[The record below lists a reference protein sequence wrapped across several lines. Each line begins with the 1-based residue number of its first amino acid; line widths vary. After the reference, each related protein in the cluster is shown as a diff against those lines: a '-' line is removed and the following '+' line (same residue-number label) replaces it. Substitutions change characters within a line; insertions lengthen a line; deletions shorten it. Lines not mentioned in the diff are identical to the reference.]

1 MAGNRHGPRWFL
13 RRAWRGIVPGEGGAM
28 RLAVYGAVLAIAIG
42 SVLFGLDWL
51 SAPMSPMV
59 DTKAGLSA
67 VAPAVVPRADVKTAT
82 TPPAAPANAA
92 KPIAPSAPSQPKA
105 NIGAPIVA
113 PGLSPSQSAA
123 TQSATPSPGPSSNQ
137 SASPV
142 PVSSAA
148 AVQATADVPGA
159 PAEPQ
164 ARCNVSACTA
174 AYRSFTPADCTYQP
188 SNGPRRLCTK

>member
-1 MAGNRHGPRWFL
+1 
-13 RRAWRGIVPGEGGAM
+13 M
-28 RLAVYGAVLAIAIG
+28 RLAVYGAVLAIALG

-67 VAPAVVPRADVKTAT
+67 VAPPVAPRVDANAAT

-92 KPIAPSAPSQPKA
+92 NPIAPSAPAQPKA

-123 TQSATPSPGPSSNQ
+123 TQSATQNPGPSSKQ

-148 AVQATADVPGA
+148 AVQADVSGA
-159 PAEPQ
+159 PSEPQ

-174 AYRSFTPADCTYQP
+174 AYRSFTPSDCTYQP